1 MKSILLSLLI
11 LTSPAWAGVHVCHL
25 DDGRV
30 IYQDVPCAK
39 APAWAVSDASLAAE
53 TDFVPPL
60 PPDPEDVA
68 RAHSLAIAEI
78 AAAAAIRQAEEAARQ
93 AAALRAAEEQRR
105 RNDFYRRCRALE
117 AMVKGY
123 ERTASIYWGDPVYQ
137 ERATVA
143 REQFGFECW

>member
-1 MKSILLSLLI
+1 MKPIILSLLI
-11 LTSPAWAGVHVCHL
+11 LTSPAWAGIHVCHL

-30 IYQDVPCAK
+30 IYQDVPCAQ
-39 APAWAVSDASLAAE
+39 APAWAVSEAGLVDE
-53 TDFVPPL
+53 IDFVPPP
-60 PPDPEDVA
+60 PPDPEDIA
-68 RAHSLAIAEI
+68 RARSLAVAEI
-78 AAAAAIRQAEEAARQ
+78 AAAAALRQAEEAARQ

>member
-1 MKSILLSLLI
+1 M
-11 LTSPAWAGVHVCHL
+11 
-25 DDGRV
+25 
-30 IYQDVPCAK
+30 
-39 APAWAVSDASLAAE
+39 AV
-53 TDFVPPL
+53 
-60 PPDPEDVA
+60 
-68 RAHSLAIAEI
+68 AEI
-78 AAAAAIRQAEEAARQ
+78 AAAAALRQAEEAARQ